1 MATHD
6 APAAAPGGVDPGAA
20 CAGTHDGEAGTGMIA
35 SLAGV
40 VVFLALLLFATQV
53 VVNLYAAST
62 VTAAAFDAARI
73 AAGADAGPGSEAA
86 AEAHARSLLGAA
98 GEAASFSWS
107 WLDVDAEP
115 GPDRVAL
122 RVVAPSPTS
131 LVPGV
136 QVPFEV
142 VDRTVEVRVE
152 RLR

>member
-1 MATHD
+1 
-6 APAAAPGGVDPGAA
+6 
-20 CAGTHDGEAGTGMIA
+20 MIG

-40 VVFLALLLFATQV
+40 VVFLGLLLFAAQV
-53 VVNLYAAST
+53 VVNLFAAST

-86 AEAHARSLLGAA
+86 AEAHARTLLGAA
-98 GEAASFSWS
+98 GAEASFSWS
-107 WLDVDAEP
+107 WLDVDGEA
-115 GPDRVAL
+115 GVDRVAL

-136 QVPFEV
+136 EVPFAV